1 MSAIPNT
8 SNSPDTSNSVQGRV
22 VIVTGGGTGIGRA
35 YAKHFAANGAIPVI
49 AEING
54 QAGSRVAAEIKAD
67 GGRALAVQTDVTD
80 EESVA
85 ETIAR
90 AMEEFGRIDVLLN
103 NAAIFST
110 INRSRFE
117 DISREDWTKVLDVN
131 VIGSWI
137 CSKLVV
143 PHMEAGGYGRI
154 INISS
159 STVPVGLPLLMH
171 YVTSKAAVMGMTRC
185 LATELGERG
194 ITCNAILPGMTE
206 SEVEYV
212 GRTEASFGAVLG
224 MQKLKRIEQADDL
237 VGMALFLA
245 SPASGFMTGQSL
257 LVDGGMAYS

>member
-1 MSAIPNT
+1 MT
-8 SNSPDTSNSVQGRV
+8 DSPDTSNSVEGRV
-22 VIVTGGGTGIGRA
+22 VIVTGGGAGIGRA

-54 QAGSRVAAEIKAD
+54 QAGSSVAAEITAN
-67 GGRALAVQTDVTD
+67 GGQALAIQTDVAD
-80 EESVA
+80 EGSVT
-85 ETIAR
+85 ETISR
-90 AMEEFGRIDVLLN
+90 VMEKFGRIDVLLN

-110 INRSRFE
+110 ITRSRFE
-117 DISREDWTKVLDVN
+117 DISREDWTRVLDVN

-143 PHMEAGGYGRI
+143 PHMEAGEYGRI

-171 YVTSKAAVMGMTRC
+171 YVTSKAAVVGMTRC
-185 LATELGERG
+185 MATELGERG

-212 GRTEASFGAVLG
+212 GRTDASFSAVLN

>member
-1 MSAIPNT
+1 MTDA
-8 SNSPDTSNSVQGRV
+8 PDTSNSVEGRV

-54 QAGSRVAAEIKAD
+54 QAGSSVAGEIEAA
-67 GGRALAVQTDVTD
+67 GGRALAVQTDVSD

-85 ETIAR
+85 DMIAR

-110 INRSRFE
+110 VTRSRFE
-117 DISREDWTKVLDVN
+117 DISRDDWTKILDVN
-131 VIGSWI
+131 VIGTWI

-159 STVPVGLPLLMH
+159 STVPVGLPLLTH
-171 YVTSKAAVMGMTRC
+171 YVTSKAAVIGLTRC
-185 LATELGERG
+185 MATELGERG

-206 SEVEYV
+206 SEVDYV
-212 GRTEASFGAVLG
+212 GRTEASFTGVLG
-224 MQKLKRIEQADDL
+224 MQKIKRIEQADDL

-245 SPASGFMTGQSL
+245 SPASAFMTGQSL
-257 LVDGGMAYS
+257 IVDGGMAYS

>member
-1 MSAIPNT
+1 MT
-8 SNSPDTSNSVQGRV
+8 DTPDTSNSVEGRV

-54 QAGSRVAAEIKAD
+54 QAGSSVAAEIDSA
-67 GGRALAVQTDVTD
+67 GGRALAVQTDVSD
-80 EESVA
+80 EDSVA
-85 ETIAR
+85 EMIAR

-110 INRSRFE
+110 VTRSRFE
-117 DISREDWTKVLDVN
+117 DITRDDWTKMLDVN
-131 VIGSWI
+131 VIGTWI

-159 STVPVGLPLLMH
+159 STVPVGLPLLTH
-171 YVTSKAAVMGMTRC
+171 YVTSKAAVVGLTRC
-185 LATELGERG
+185 MASELGERG

-212 GRTEASFGAVLG
+212 GRTEASLTGVLA
-224 MQKLKRIEQADDL
+224 MQKIKRIEQADDL

>member
-1 MSAIPNT
+1 
-8 SNSPDTSNSVQGRV
+8 
-22 VIVTGGGTGIGRA
+22 
-35 YAKHFAANGAIPVI
+35 
-49 AEING
+49 
-54 QAGSRVAAEIKAD
+54 
-67 GGRALAVQTDVTD
+67 
-80 EESVA
+80 
-85 ETIAR
+85 
-90 AMEEFGRIDVLLN
+90 MEEFGRIDVLLN

>member
-1 MSAIPNT
+1 MTDSPET
-8 SNSPDTSNSVQGRV
+8 STSVEGRV

-54 QAGSRVAAEIKAD
+54 QAGSSVAAEITAN
-67 GGRALAVQTDVTD
+67 GGQALAIQTDVAD
-80 EESVA
+80 EGSVT
-85 ETIAR
+85 ETISR
-90 AMEEFGRIDVLLN
+90 VMEEFGRIDVLLN

-110 INRSRFE
+110 ITRSRFE
-117 DISREDWTKVLDVN
+117 DISREDWTRVLDVN

-143 PHMEAGGYGRI
+143 PHMEAGEYGRI

-171 YVTSKAAVMGMTRC
+171 YVTSKAAVVGMTRC
-185 LATELGERG
+185 MATELGERG

-212 GRTEASFGAVLG
+212 GRTEASFSAVLN

>member
-1 MSAIPNT
+1 MT
-8 SNSPDTSNSVQGRV
+8 DSPETSNSVEGRV
-22 VIVTGGGTGIGRA
+22 VIVTGGGAGIGRA

-49 AEING
+49 AEIDG
-54 QAGSRVAAEIKAD
+54 QAGSSVAAEITAN
-67 GGRALAVQTDVTD
+67 GGQALAIQTDVAD
-80 EESVA
+80 EGSVT
-85 ETIAR
+85 ETISR
-90 AMEEFGRIDVLLN
+90 VMEEFGRIDVLLN

-110 INRSRFE
+110 ITRSRFE
-117 DISREDWTKVLDVN
+117 DISREDWTRVLDVN

-143 PHMEAGGYGRI
+143 PHMEAGEYGRV

-171 YVTSKAAVMGMTRC
+171 YVTSKAAVVGMTRC
-185 LATELGERG
+185 MATELGERG

-212 GRTEASFGAVLG
+212 GRTDASFSAVLN

>member
-1 MSAIPNT
+1 MNDT
-8 SNSPDTSNSVQGRV
+8 VDTSNNVEGRV
-22 VIVTGGGTGIGRA
+22 VIVTGAGHGIGRA
-35 YAKHFAANGAIPVI
+35 YAKHFAAHGAIPVI

-54 QAGSRVAAEIKAD
+54 QNATKVAEEIKAE
-67 GGRALAVQTDVTD
+67 GGQALSVQTDVTD

-85 ETIAR
+85 EMIAR
-90 AMEEFGRIDVLLN
+90 AMEEYGRIDVLLN

-110 INRSRFE
+110 IKRSRFE
-117 DISREDWTKVLDVN
+117 EISRDDWTKVLDVN
-131 VIGSWI
+131 VIGTWI

-171 YVTSKAAVMGMTRC
+171 YVTSKAAVVGMTRC
-185 LATELGERG
+185 MATELGERG
-194 ITCNAILPGMTE
+194 ITCNAILPGMTD
-206 SEVEYV
+206 SEIEYV
-212 GRTEASFGAVLG
+212 GRTEHSLTAVMA
-224 MQKLKRIEQADDL
+224 MQKIKRIEQPGDL

-257 LVDGGMAYS
+257 LVDGGMAYTS

>member
-1 MSAIPNT
+1 MTDSPET
-8 SNSPDTSNSVQGRV
+8 STSVEGRV

-54 QAGSRVAAEIKAD
+54 QAGSSVAVEIKAN
-67 GGRALAVQTDVTD
+67 GGQALAVETDVAD
-80 EESVA
+80 EGSVA
-85 ETIAR
+85 KTIAR
-90 AMEEFGRIDVLLN
+90 AMDEFGRIDVLLN

-110 INRSRFE
+110 ITRSRFE
-117 DISREDWTKVLDVN
+117 DISREDWTRVLDVN

-143 PHMEAGGYGRI
+143 PHMEAGEYGRI

-171 YVTSKAAVMGMTRC
+171 YVTSKAAVVGMTRC
-185 LATELGERG
+185 MATELGERG

-212 GRTEASFGAVLG
+212 GRTEASFSAVLN

>member
-1 MSAIPNT
+1 MNDT
-8 SNSPDTSNSVQGRV
+8 PDTSNSVEGRV

-35 YAKHFAANGAIPVI
+35 YAKHFAAHGAIPVI

-54 QAGSRVAAEIKAD
+54 QAGSSVATEIEAA
-67 GGRALAVQTDVTD
+67 GGRALAIQTDVSD

-85 ETIAR
+85 EMIGR

-110 INRSRFE
+110 VTRSRFE
-117 DISREDWTKVLDVN
+117 DISRDDWTKMLDVN
-131 VIGSWI
+131 VIGTWI

-143 PHMEAGGYGRI
+143 PHMETGGYGRI

-159 STVPVGLPLLMH
+159 STVPVGLPLLTH
-171 YVTSKAAVMGMTRC
+171 YVTSKAAVVGLTRC
-185 LATELGERG
+185 MASELGERG

-206 SEVEYV
+206 SEVDYV
-212 GRTEASFGAVLG
+212 GRTEASFTGVLG
-224 MQKLKRIEQADDL
+224 MQKIKRIEQADDL

-245 SPASGFMTGQSL
+245 SPASAFMTGQSL
-257 LVDGGMAYS
+257 IVDGGMAYS